1 MNIDEALFGSDRL
14 SSPRT
19 ERRKREKG
27 LDLFDLLFAAEE
39 TGILIHHCPSC
50 GAEIVN
56 EERCPVCGMPAPD
69 PFDVAAL

>member
-1 MNIDEALFGSDRL
+1 MVD
-14 SSPRT
+14 T
-19 ERRKREKG
+19 EHNKGKHG
-27 LDLFDLLFAAEE
+27 LDLFDLLFAAEA